1 MKNRIIELKN
11 KIYFHSFA
19 AVGGYEEMRGPL
31 GDHFD
36 FCDESDKFGQ
46 NTWELAEG
54 EMGRISLN
62 IAMNKAK
69 ISQTQVDFL
78 IAGDLQNQCV
88 ASSVGLSSLGI
99 PYLGVYGACSTCTEA
114 LLLSSALLQDEK
126 LKIGAAVTSSH
137 NSAAERQFRTPLEYG
152 GQRTGTAQWTATA
165 AGSFIL
171 SREKPIKN
179 NSTQE
184 SPCENS
190 GKCKKMQKSNGCES
204 PEKAA
209 AECGRPSKSS
219 NNIKDKKEGASPEEC
234 SFFYPA
240 IEEYMIGKIISGEIT
255 DATNMGAAMAFA
267 AADSIISYFR
277 ESGKSPTDFD
287 FIFTGDL
294 GQTGSNVLHD
304 ILEKENPI
312 LVKKHRDCGLLLYDK
327 NKQDVHSGAS
337 GCGTSASV
345 LAAHILPEM
354 ERGNIKNI
362 LFLSTGA
369 LMSPSSILQKQPI
382 YGIAPL
388 IKITVKM

>member
-1 MKNRIIELKN
+1 MKNRIIELKDR
-11 KIYFHSFA
+11 IYFRSYG
-19 AVGGYEEMRGPL
+19 AVGGYEEKRGPL
-31 GDHFD
+31 GDKFD

-62 IAMNKAK
+62 IALNKVK
-69 ISQTQVDFL
+69 ISQTDVDFL

-88 ASSVGLSSLGI
+88 ASSVGLSSFGI

-114 LLLSSALLQDEK
+114 LLLSAALLQDEK
-126 LKIGAAVTSSH
+126 FKIGAAVTSSH

-165 AGSFIL
+165 AASFIL
-171 SREKPIKN
+171 SRENHNESDEGENLIKN
-179 NSTQE
+179 DNMQE
-184 SPCENS
+184 
-190 GKCKKMQKSNGCES
+190 K
-204 PEKAA
+204 
-209 AECGRPSKSS
+209 PSEIVTDK
-219 NNIKDKKEGASPEEC
+219 KDKTKDTRIEKSALFS
-234 SFFYPA
+234 PA
-240 IEEYMIGKIISGEIT
+240 IEEFMIGKIVSGETT

-267 AADSIISYFR
+267 AADSIITYFR

-294 GQTGSNVLHD
+294 GKVGSNVLRD
-304 ILEKENPI
+304 ILEKENP
-312 LVKKHRDCGLLLYDK
+312 LLAKKHQDCGLLLYDK

-345 LAAHILPEM
+345 LAAHILPEI
-354 ERGNIKNI
+354 ECGNIKNI

-388 IKITVKM
+388 IKISSKM